1 MAKDILTG
9 IIVEWKDRFS
19 EETMGP
25 PTSGVLKKYLDKTP

>member
-19 EETMGP
+19 EEIMEP
-25 PTSGVLKKYLDKTP
+25 PTSGVLMKYLDKTL